1 MVLTWSEK
9 ILLFLTILFLP
20 TQLGKHFW
28 PQFSYIYSLRVDYLS
43 PTLYFWD
50 ILVMGL
56 LSVWVLRKPE
66 INKFALNLFL
76 FFLFTQALSLIG
88 ASNIE
93 AGLIRLEQFLGF
105 SLPHRIL
112 RIYERKF
119 IYRLHWQ
126 FSGRQFWLFRSLLK
140 VGL

>member
-93 AGLIRLEQFLGF
+93 AGLIRLEQ
-105 SLPHRIL
+105 
-112 RIYERKF
+112 Y
-119 IYRLHWQ
+119 
-126 FSGRQFWLFRSLLK
+126 LLS
-140 VGL
+140 